1 MENSKCVELFMYD
14 MRTPATHGAT
24 LYIYWWGF
32 FSNHRTLRII
42 VTMKDLRDHYTLPLA
57 YIKII
62 YVSLKNLQKDTTT
75 FYRNFLEITGIL
87 D

>member
-1 MENSKCVELFMYD
+1 MCWIVYVRYENTCYARCHL
-14 MRTPATHGAT
+14 
-24 LYIYWWGF
+24 IYLLVGFF

>member
-1 MENSKCVELFMYD
+1 MYD

-24 LYIYWWGF
+24 LYIYWWVF

-62 YVSLKNLQKDTTT
+62 YVSLKKLTKRHNDFLPELLRN
-75 FYRNFLEITGIL
+75 YRYLRL
-87 D
+87 VYVQQ

>member
-1 MENSKCVELFMYD
+1 MYD

-24 LYIYWWGF
+24 LYIYWWVF

-57 YIKII
+57 HIKII
-62 YVSLKNLQKDTTT
+62 YVSLKKLTKRHNDFLPELLRN
-75 FYRNFLEITGIL
+75 YRYLRL
-87 D
+87 VYVQQ

>member
-1 MENSKCVELFMYD
+1 MYD

-24 LYIYWWGF
+24 LYIYWWVF

-62 YVSLKNLQKDTTT
+62 YVSLKKTYKKTQRL
-75 FYRNFLEITGIL
+75 FTGTS
-87 D
+87 